1 MYMNT
6 PDIFFENRI
15 KIHPDKKIW
24 VNKRSIFI
32 IILALFTLTTMAQND
47 GSVSLREKQKWA
59 VDGLI
64 ALLAPAPATEYYNKN
79 LECYS
84 PVVPMI
90 WFGTSWLNS
99 SMTGDKQAQLPL
111 RSGIFNKIDCGF
123 TILQISRNLYRGI
136 AGISAG
142 LQFEGCFYKVLNDY
156 CAEKDGY
163 KVEFVPT
170 DKEHKNNSLS
180 FTALRIPLLIGA
192 QTNNRLFSL
201 QTGVGLN
208 YTSRFG
214 AQWLVTAGLGP
225 FTINYSQNLTPLF
238 KLNDGTKAYPS
249 SLSIGVDI
257 WYWICRFYK
266 D

>member
-1 MYMNT
+1 M
-6 PDIFFENRI
+6 
-15 KIHPDKKIW
+15 KILLI
-24 VNKRSIFI
+24 VTM
-32 IILALFTLTTMAQND
+32 LFCSLTIGAQND
-47 GSVSLREKQKWA
+47 ESVSLREKQKWA

-64 ALLAPAPATEYYNKN
+64 ALLAPAPATEYYDKN
-79 LECYS
+79 IECYT

-142 LQFEGCFYKVLNDY
+142 LQFEGCFYKVSNDY

-163 KVEFVPT
+163 KVEFVPA

-238 KLNDGTKAYPS
+238 KLNHGTKVYPT

-266 D
+266 R